1 MGLHLHLKLFL
12 EWLLK
17 RLLKYAP
24 MPDGIYTDILIHAS
38 EVFLF
43 DPGGGITH
51 KCQCT
56 EPGRISSENC

>member
-1 MGLHLHLKLFL
+1 MGLLTLAFKIVLGMASEEL
-12 EWLLK
+12 TQICT
-17 RLLKYAP
+17 
-24 MPDGIYTDILIHAS
+24 DGIYTDILINAS

-56 EPGRISSENC
+56 EPRRISSENC